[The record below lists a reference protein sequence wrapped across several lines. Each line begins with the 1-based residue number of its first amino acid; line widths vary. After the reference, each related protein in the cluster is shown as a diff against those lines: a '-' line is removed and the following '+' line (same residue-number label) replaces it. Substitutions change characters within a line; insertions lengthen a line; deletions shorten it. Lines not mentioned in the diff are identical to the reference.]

1 MAVFANIISTFD
13 PRGLNNARRSFAGL
27 ASDSLSAGRKS
38 QLAMK
43 LVGGAAATAAVAVGA
58 FAVKL
63 GIDGVKAAIEDEKSL
78 KNLKRTL
85 DNVGQGF
92 RQTSVENFIT
102 KMQFATGVADS
113 ALRPALNQLLLATG
127 DVDKSQR
134 LLNLSL
140 DISAS
145 TGRDLESVTIALSKA
160 SLGNFTALKRLGIP
174 LDENIIKTKDL
185 EGATSALENTFKGAA
200 ATAAT
205 TLSGKIAILSQR
217 VDEAKEGIGYD
228 LIKAIELAT
237 GTLNSSNGLADA
249 ITNTADAFGDFLV
262 GLGYYS
268 GQVDLTVEDTNRL
281 TGALQRTGE
290 TIYYSLLGPHG
301 AAIPLFQKLFGQ
313 VTDKGNDIKNSA
325 QIVISQNEHMLNYA
339 QTLGTTTKRT
349 KELTGETVED
359 TKALKRAEE
368 QLRKTQDAAKKLAQD
383 GIDALEVSLNSAS
396 DSLDATKDKFHDFR
410 DAISGTITGILDFG
424 AAAEGEN
431 FLQGLTDQAVTATKF
446 ADKVK
451 TLIQLG
457 LSERAI
463 REVLN
468 AGFEAGTNIADEI
481 IAGGATV
488 VTQVNTLVSAV
499 DDLATI
505 VGVTGA
511 ETFYGVGVAQGQAI
525 VDGITKTLN
534 DAKVAYDALLA
545 SFAAP
550 AAAVATGQPPT
561 PTVLKKLD
569 TSKNVPGTSL
579 TQAEVN
585 KILGD
590 PVAQASAARYQAMAN
605 ARRFANGGIVLGAT
619 NAIIGEAGPEAVIPL
634 SGRNAGMGQ
643 TFNIVVNA
651 GVGTNGAQVGAQ
663 IVEAIK
669 KFERTS
675 GQVFAR
681 A

>member
-1 MAVFANIISTFD
+1 
-13 PRGLNNARRSFAGL
+13 
-27 ASDSLSAGRKS
+27 
-38 QLAMK
+38 
-43 LVGGAAATAAVAVGA
+43 
-58 FAVKL
+58 
-63 GIDGVKAAIEDEKSL
+63 
-78 KNLKRTL
+78 
-85 DNVGQGF
+85 
-92 RQTSVENFIT
+92 
-102 KMQFATGVADS
+102 
-113 ALRPALNQLLLATG
+113 
-127 DVDKSQR
+127 
-134 LLNLSL
+134 
-140 DISAS
+140 
-145 TGRDLESVTIALSKA
+145 
-160 SLGNFTALKRLGIP
+160 
-174 LDENIIKTKDL
+174 
-185 EGATSALENTFKGAA
+185 
-200 ATAAT
+200 
-205 TLSGKIAILSQR
+205 
-217 VDEAKEGIGYD
+217 
-228 LIKAIELAT
+228 
-237 GTLNSSNGLADA
+237 LNSSNGLADA
-249 ITNTADAFGDFLV
+249 ITNTADAVGDFVV
-262 GLGYYS
+262 GLGYFA
-268 GQVDLTVEDTNRL
+268 GQVDVTIEDTNRL
-281 TGALQRTGE
+281 TGALQKTGE
-290 TIYYSLLGPHG
+290 TIYYSLLGPLG

-325 QIVISQNEHMLNYA
+325 QIVIGQNEHMLNYA
-339 QTLGTTTKRT
+339 QTLGTTAKKT

-396 DSLDATKDKFHDFR
+396 DSLDNTKDKFNDFR

-431 FLQGLTDQAVTATKF
+431 FLKGLTDQAANATKF

-468 AGFEAGTNIADEI
+468 AGFEAGTNIADQI
-481 IAGGATV
+481 IAGGSTV

-499 DDLATI
+499 DDLATV

-525 VDGITKTLN
+525 VDGITATLN
-534 DAKVAYDALLA
+534 AAKTSYDALLA

-550 AAAVATGQPPT
+550 AAVVATGQPPT
-561 PTVLKKLD
+561 PTVLKKT
-569 TSKNVPGTSL
+569 TSKTVAGTSL

-585 KILGD
+585 KILDD
-590 PVAQASAARYQAMAN
+590 PVAQQSAARYQAMAN

-634 SGRNAGMGQ
+634 SGRNGGMGQ

>member
-13 PRGLNNARRSFAGL
+13 PRGLNNARKSFAGL

-43 LVGGAAATAAVAVGA
+43 LVGGAAATAAVSVGA

-63 GIDGVKAAIEDEKSL
+63 GIDGVRAAIDDEKSL

-249 ITNTADAFGDFLV
+249 ITNTADAVGDFVV
-262 GLGYYS
+262 GLGYLA

-281 TGALQRTGE
+281 TSALQNTGQA
-290 TIYYSLLGPHG
+290 ILINLIGPIF
-301 AAIPLFQKLFGQ
+301 AALPALKTLFDFVG
-313 VTDKGNDIKNSA
+313 DKGNDIKNSA
-325 QIVISQNEHMLNYA
+325 QFVIAQNEHMLSYA
-339 QTLGTTTKRT
+339 QTLGTTAKKT

-396 DSLDATKDKFHDFR
+396 DSLDNTKDKFNDFR

-431 FLQGLTDQAVTATKF
+431 FLKGLTDQAADATKF

-468 AGFEAGTNIADEI
+468 AGFEAGTNIADQI

-525 VDGITKTLN
+525 VDGITATLN
-534 DAKVAYDALLA
+534 AAKTSYDALLA

-550 AAAVATGQPPT
+550 AAVVATGQPPT
-561 PTVLKKLD
+561 PTVLKKT
-569 TSKNVPGTSL
+569 TSKTVAGTSL

-590 PVAQASAARYQAMAN
+590 PVAQQSAARYQAMAN
-605 ARRFANGGIVLGAT
+605 AKRFANGGIVLGAT

-634 SGRNAGMGQ
+634 SGRNGGMGQ